1 MARVRPLF
9 TPTASHTKVRE
20 AAQAKSRTL
29 SAVKR
34 QVRVPNSAG
43 GREAGS
49 PTSSRPRITTVVS
62 LVRAR
67 ARRWRWVA
75 VSTASGLRNVPVA
88 ATSMSAGTVRLTSK
102 LPYSR

>member
-1 MARVRPLF
+1 MKWRA
-9 TPTASHTKVRE
+9 

-34 QVRVPNSAG
+34 QVRVPEG
-43 GREAGS
+43 VDGREAGL
-49 PTSSRPRITTVVS
+49 PISSLPRMMTVWS

-67 ARRWRWVA
+67 ARRARCVA
-75 VSTASGLRNVPVA
+75 VNTVRGFRRVPVA
-88 ATSMSAGTVRLTSK
+88 ATIMSAGTVRLTSK

>member
-1 MARVRPLF
+1 MNVRD
-9 TPTASHTKVRE
+9 

-34 QVRVPNSAG
+34 QVRVPNSTR

-49 PTSSRPRITTVVS
+49 VTSSAPRMITVVS
-62 LVRAR
+62 PVRAR
-67 ARRWRWVA
+67 ASRWRCVT
-75 VSTASGLRNVPVA
+75 VSTVSGLRSVPVA

>member
-1 MARVRPLF
+1 MKCRA
-9 TPTASHTKVRE
+9 

-34 QVRVPNSAG
+34 QVSVGYSVG

-49 PTSSRPRITTVVS
+49 PISSLPRMTTVWS

-67 ARRWRWVA
+67 ASRARCAA
-75 VSTASGLRNVPVA
+75 VSTSSGFFSVPVA
-88 ATSMSAGTVRLTSK
+88 ATIMSAGTVRLTSK